1 MFPVMAQSSFHLLLC
16 CELRRNV
23 GEKSETRSIIGVKR
37 VNMYR
42 KSSWNSYNRRRG
54 NSLNEITEPLV
65 VAGVGVPVI
74 LIVAAIAVHLGRL
87 VF

>member
-1 MFPVMAQSSFHLLLC
+1 
-16 CELRRNV
+16 
-23 GEKSETRSIIGVKR
+23 
-37 VNMYR
+37 MYR
-42 KSSWNSYNRRRG
+42 RSSRNSYNRRRG

-65 VAGVGVPVI
+65 VSVVGVALV